1 MDQIVFIG
9 GMGRSGFNMLRNILD
24 SHPEVTA
31 GPELNLIDDA
41 MALYHL
47 LTHRLE
53 GGHTDSPVSVEEI
66 RNTIGAFINSVYAP
80 YAQKQ
85 GKRIVIDR
93 NPGALWSFP
102 VLADIFPNA
111 KFIHL
116 IRDGRDVACS
126 HRDVGVR
133 ALTRGAKLDPIR
145 NAAVNS
151 IYYCAALW
159 SETQKF
165 AWDNCGPE
173 STLGRQG
180 RAFTTFYENIVL
192 SPESQTQAI
201 CDFLEIEYK
210 PEMIR
215 PEMFEHA
222 QTVDGIWSVESDLNA
237 PISMLSAGRW
247 IDHLSLKDRIIFYA
261 RGQVGLRV
269 TGYDDG
275 LEWLFRGSS
284 VSVHAATEAVDQ
296 ARAEI
301 LGLSAGAQ
309 PASTSSLE
317 VEKRPELILEKII
330 AEPVTEGGA
339 LGKPLPEFEAI
350 MRSAQDAVRSF
361 FTQGR

>member
-24 SHPEVTA
+24 SHPEVAA
-31 GPELNLIDDA
+31 GPDLNLIDDA

-47 LTHRLE
+47 LAHQLE
-53 GGHTDSPVSVEEI
+53 DGKADAPVSVDEI
-66 RNTIGAFINSVYAP
+66 RNTIGAFIHSVYAP
-80 YAQKQ
+80 YAEKK
-85 GKRIVIDR
+85 GKRIVVDR
-93 NPGALWSFP
+93 NPSSLWSFP
-102 VLADIFPNA
+102 VLAQIFPNS

-165 AWDNCGPE
+165 AWDTCGPE
-173 STLGRQG
+173 SQLARQG

-192 SPESQTQAI
+192 SPESQIQAI
-201 CDFLEIEYK
+201 CNFLEIDYK

-215 PEMFEHA
+215 PENFEHE
-222 QTVDGIWSVESDLNA
+222 QSVDGIWTVESDLKA

-247 IDHLSLKDRIIFYA
+247 IDHLSLKDRIVFYA

-301 LGLSAGAQ
+301 LGLSAGTQ
-309 PASTSSLE
+309 STGSSVLE
-317 VEKRPELILEKII
+317 VERRPELILEKII
-330 AEPVTEGGA
+330 SEPVTEGGA
-339 LGKPLPEFEAI
+339 LGKPLPEFEAM

-361 FTQGR
+361 FAQS